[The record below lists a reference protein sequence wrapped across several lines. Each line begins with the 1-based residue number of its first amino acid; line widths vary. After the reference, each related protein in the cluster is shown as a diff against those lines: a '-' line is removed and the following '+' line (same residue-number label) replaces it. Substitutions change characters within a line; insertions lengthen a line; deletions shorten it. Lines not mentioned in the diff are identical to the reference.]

1 MKILVLNR
9 WFVTGGIE
17 RVLISYLDI
26 FKQSKFDTTVVSIY
40 DVSYMPTNL
49 HSSLTSLD
57 DKILFKYILDSKE
70 SESYFMLREKRKK
83 SFFSKLLYEI
93 KRPIIKNKV
102 KKYFKKYVVSN
113 EYDLIIDFSSV
124 LDINITEFKNYI
136 KKPIVKWI
144 HSQLNLTKESS
155 QREIEK
161 ISNVYNQYDAI
172 ISICNAMNEY
182 LYDLLSLENNKLYTL
197 YNPINITDIYKKNNA
212 PISINDEDY
221 FLNVSRL
228 VKGKGLLQLVDIY
241 SELKKLGL
249 KQKLYIIGDGELRC
263 ELEQKISFH
272 KLEKDCILLGE
283 ITNPYPYFKDA
294 KLFLFTSESEGLGM
308 VIIES
313 LANGTPVVAMDC
325 PTGPKEILGE
335 NSEYGKLIPMHNKEA
350 FTEAVIELLDDNE
363 KYQYYCKKSIQR
375 SLDFSSEKISEQ
387 VQQLF
392 TEIIKKHK
400 S

>member
-26 FKQSKFDTTVVSIY
+26 FKQLKFDTTVVSIY

-57 DKILFKYILDSKE
+57 DRILFKYILDSKE
-70 SESYFMLREKRKK
+70 SKSYFMLREKRKK
-83 SFFSKLLYEI
+83 NLFSKILYEI
-93 KRPIIKNKV
+93 KKVIIKKKV
-102 KKYFKKYVVSN
+102 KRYLKDNVTSE
-113 EYDLIIDFSSV
+113 EYDLIIDFS
-124 LDINITEFKNYI
+124 NILSSNIIEFRHYI
-136 KKPIVKWI
+136 KKPIIKWN
-144 HSQLNLTKESS
+144 HTQLNITKKSHKK
-155 QREIEK
+155 EIEK
-161 ISNVYNQYDAI
+161 ISKIYNQYDAI

-182 LYDLLSLENNKLYTL
+182 LYDLLPIENNKLYTL
-197 YNPINITDIYKKNNA
+197 YNPINLTDICNSTS
-212 PISINDEDY
+212 ISINDEDY

-241 SELKKLGL
+241 SKLKKLGVN
-249 KQKLYIIGDGELRC
+249 QKLYIIGDGELRY

-283 ITNPYPYFKDA
+283 IANPYPYFKGA
-294 KLFLFTSESEGLGM
+294 KLFLFTSETEGLPT
-308 VIIES
+308 VILES
-313 LANGTPVVAMDC
+313 MGCGTPVIAMDC
-325 PTGPKEILGE
+325 PTGPKEILGG

-350 FTEAVIELLDDNE
+350 FAKAVIELLNNKE
-363 KYQYYCKKSIQR
+363 EYQHYCEKSIQR

-392 TEIIKKHK
+392 TEIIEKHK